1 MPKLHK
7 RILIITLVVSVLLRV
22 LAAVYLGNIV
32 ERLPGTLDQISYHNL
47 ALRVLGDF
55 GFTFGERWWPA
66 TAAGAPTA
74 HWSYL
79 LTGYL
84 VLIYKIFGP
93 NPIAARILQAVL
105 VGILQPYL
113 AYRIGRYLFSSVVGL
128 AAAILTAV
136 YSYFVYYSATLMTE
150 PFYII
155 AILGSLWISMVMV
168 REEKSVNGES
178 PEREPASRLL
188 LAILLGLSLG
198 SAVLLRQLFLLFVP
212 VLFLWIWWASG
223 RKYLKNLVLSG
234 VVILIMVIPF
244 TVFNYSRFNRFVLL
258 NTNAGYALFWSNHP
272 IYGTKFV
279 PILTP
284 DMGNYHDLIPPELL
298 SLDEAALDQEL
309 LKRGIGFIIQDPV
322 RIALLSVSRIPS
334 YFMFWPSSNS
344 GMVSNVAR
352 VTSFGIMWPFMLYG
366 LYRSFVA
373 RDKPI
378 IKQPLFLPYLFMFI
392 YSVIHIL
399 SWTLVRYRLPV
410 DAILVVFAGLAIVD
424 VAERIPALRKLVVST
439 A

>member
-1 MPKLHK
+1 
-7 RILIITLVVSVLLRV
+7 
-22 LAAVYLGNIV
+22 
-32 ERLPGTLDQISYHNL
+32 
-47 ALRVLGDF
+47 
-55 GFTFGERWWPA
+55 
-66 TAAGAPTA
+66 
-74 HWSYL
+74 
-79 LTGYL
+79 
-84 VLIYKIFGP
+84 
-93 NPIAARILQAVL
+93 
-105 VGILQPYL
+105 
-113 AYRIGRYLFSSVVGL
+113 
-128 AAAILTAV
+128 
-136 YSYFVYYSATLMTE
+136 
-150 PFYII
+150 
-155 AILGSLWISMVMV
+155 
-168 REEKSVNGES
+168 
-178 PEREPASRLL
+178 
-188 LAILLGLSLG
+188 
-198 SAVLLRQLFLLFVP
+198 
-212 VLFLWIWWASG
+212 
-223 RKYLKNLVLSG
+223 
-234 VVILIMVIPF
+234 MVIPF

-424 VAERIPALRKLVVST
+424 IAERIPALRKLVVST